1 MYKRIAALRNLE
13 KLSRE
18 NPVRTSCKDHAVL
31 LNDLLILKMKTCTKS
46 TLKNHKYVQTLL
58 RLSSVSLPY
67 WTVVRMMTS
76 YIIIEQT
83 DLSD

>member
-1 MYKRIAALRNLE
+1 MDKRIAALRNLE

-18 NPVRTSCKDHAVL
+18 NPVGTSCKDHAVL
-31 LNDLLILKMKTCTKS
+31 LNDLLILKMKTNS
-46 TLKNHKYVQTLL
+46 KN
-58 RLSSVSLPY
+58 VSLPY
-67 WTVVRMMTS
+67 WTVVKMMTS